1 MAQAIEQTT
10 AQRREAGAFA
20 ETKSGNAVLVNTL
33 RRWGIRFFAGVNGGG
48 VVHVAKHLEPYYELA
63 HSADP
68 ASRMLTMGEYVA
80 GFVPL
85 GHWLASGRIA
95 GCVTTTGAATKLGGS
110 GMTDAKLHNIP
121 AVYLIALNSTISIGN
136 APLQD
141 VSEYGMNVVPQLQA
155 ELGEGCVVI
164 DDMNRLE
171 DGLRRA
177 QRVLKRNK
185 PVAIAFHPDVLS
197 RETDADVSWTSHPR
211 TFSPRD
217 VSDFLAEFPRVA
229 RGKRVVVYVSGEAA
243 FAPKIR
249 TLTTVLSKVLKAP
262 TVWSVNGANAVARD
276 NEYGYGHISFGGNDR
291 AMELWRSLGKD
302 DVVVAL
308 GFDAGE
314 YSLNLAKIPAGHVYH
329 FTDLRDAYGH
339 KQGEFRHRAAHEDR
353 IVRGDI
359 GLVLE
364 EILPRLGEQSGDRPE
379 TAPAP
384 ASLNTREIPRE
395 TRPGTVDFME
405 FYERLDRMWRP
416 GTIGFDDVCI
426 AYKDRQYVTQRPNP
440 RVRFFTTHDGSAMGG
455 GFGLGGGAKVA
466 DPSLHTFGF

>member
-1 MAQAIEQTT
+1 M
-10 AQRREAGAFA
+10 G
-20 ETKSGNAVLVNTL
+20 
-33 RRWGIRFFAGVNGGG
+33 
-48 VVHVAKHLEPYYELA
+48 PYTELA
-63 HSADP
+63 PSADP

-80 GFVPL
+80 GFAPL

-110 GMTDAKLHNIP
+110 GMSDAKLHNIP
-121 AVYLIALNSTISIGN
+121 AVYLIALNSTLSIGN
-136 APLQD
+136 APLHD
-141 VSEYGMNVVPQLQA
+141 VSEYGMNIVPQLEA

-164 DDMNRLE
+164 DNIDRLE
-171 DGLRRA
+171 DDLRRA

-197 RETDADVSWTSHPR
+197 RETDADVTWTSHPR
-211 TFSPRD
+211 TFSPQD
-217 VSDFLAEFPRVA
+217 VSEFLAEFPRVTK
-229 RGKRVVVYVSGEAA
+229 GKRVVVYVSGEAA

-314 YSLNLAKIPAGHVYH
+314 YSLNLARIPAGHVYH

-339 KQGEFRHRAAHEDR
+339 KQRLFRGSLAYAATMELRVFVVNNEVYGIVAKGLEVIIPDFDKKNYHSKLPHIDFVKHAEAHGWDAVR
-353 IVRGDI
+353 IAPDLSNLKDTMDAAYERKGRSMLIDLPVDADQI
-359 GLVLE
+359 LGLN
-364 EILPRLGEQSGDRPE
+364 PRLNN
-379 TAPAP
+379 
-384 ASLNTREIPRE
+384 L
-395 TRPGTVDFME
+395 
-405 FYERLDRMWRP
+405 
-416 GTIGFDDVCI
+416 
-426 AYKDRQYVTQRPNP
+426 
-440 RVRFFTTHDGSAMGG
+440 TTKTY
-455 GFGLGGGAKVA
+455 L
-466 DPSLHTFGF
+466 